1 MGQENK
7 WKPPEDRMYTI
18 FDRPIEKAI
27 AKIPAATR
35 LYPDVY
41 AWKIADAVVSAL
53 DAYEQKAQ
61 ALRHM
66 TTVGNKYTTDAEKE
80 ALARAV
86 QRRKDE
92 AKLKK
97 IEEIL
102 ARSSEVCDTYSE
114 EDVISCGWKSDL
126 LEIRSVMNDDS

>member
-53 DAYEQKAQ
+53 DAYEEKAA
-61 ALRHM
+61 ALRYK
-66 TTVGNKYTTDAEKE
+66 TTAGNKYLTDIEKE

-86 QRRKDE
+86 KRRKDE
-92 AKLKK
+92 AKFKQ

-114 EDVISCGWKSDL
+114 GDVISCGWKSDL
-126 LEIRSVMNDDS
+126 LEIKAVMEDDS

>member
-66 TTVGNKYTTDAEKE
+66 TTVGNKYTTEVEKE

-114 EDVISCGWKSDL
+114 DDVISCGWKSDL